1 MLYHTLYYSGS
12 EAPRTIR
19 VPKRLREKLR
29 TLTQDVFRNSSSS
42 RYLSQEGQLTSLGT
56 LYSLYHNTG
65 SLL

>member
-1 MLYHTLYYSGS
+1 MLYHTLYYSGC

-42 RYLSQEGQLTSLGT
+42 RYLSEEGQLTSLGT
-56 LYSLYHNTG
+56 LYSLDHTTG